1 MINLFT
7 IKKAA
12 VIFLLLPLQLFAQ
25 NDFSVIRKNITAN
38 LQSGLTEAA
47 MLKQMLMYQLQQ
59 LSDGSWKDINYK
71 DSSITQWKPAVH
83 LDRLQVFTIA
93 FSKADNVYAGNEG
106 LKNSIISGLRFWH
119 QKDPQSKNWWHN
131 EIATPQALGEIMLLM
146 QEAGDAL
153 PKSLQDSL
161 VNRMKRGNPYDKTG
175 ANKLDIAI
183 HNLYRA
189 CIIKS
194 TTLMDSAASEA
205 FQPIA
210 FTTEEGLQYDNS
222 YMQHGAQLQ
231 ISSYGLVFLT
241 GEYKVASWLQGTAFA
256 LSGDK
261 LKLLDNYFTETFLR
275 TIRGRYID
283 FNTEGRGISRPDIL
297 DKYSI
302 AGRKNSASLMSL
314 AKQVNPKNLKL
325 LDAATKR
332 ISEQEKPDF
341 GIAASHTYFWKTDY
355 TLHVQPQYSFNVRAV
370 SDRTKR
376 TETGNKENILGKCLA
391 DGSTNIQRTGGE
403 YYNIMPIWEWDKIP
417 GTTSRDYATDQPTT
431 VQWGENGSTNFV
443 GGVSDGVYGVTTY
456 NMDYNDVKA
465 KKSYFF
471 FDKEVV
477 CLGAGI
483 TSSSA
488 ENITTTVNQSWLV
501 GKVNYACEDKIENV
515 KKVQNISNPSWIW
528 HDSTGYFFPFA
539 AEVTVSAQTQKG
551 SWAAINASRST
562 DEIKGDVFKLWINH
576 KAKPANAASAYIVV
590 PDISLAAMKDFNKR
604 EVKIIE
610 NTGAIQAVKHEG
622 LNMLQIVFNEAGTIT
637 TEGLSLAVDKPCV
650 VLLKA
655 IGTSSGTIWVAD
667 PTQKMKAVQL
677 ILKTTSRKEERKINC
692 ILPTGNFAGAASKVI
707 LN

>member
-1 MINLFT
+1 MLIHLN

-25 NDFSVIRKNITAN
+25 DDFSIIRKNITEN
-38 LQSGLTEAA
+38 LQSGVTEAA
-47 MLKQMLMYQLQQ
+47 IQKQVLAFKPQQ
-59 LSDGSWKDINYK
+59 LADGSWKDIDYK
-71 DSSITQWKPAVH
+71 DDAITQWKPAVH
-83 LDRLQVFTIA
+83 LDRLQLFAVAI
-93 FSKADNVYAGNEG
+93 SKKDTPYFGDGG
-106 LKNSIISGLRFWH
+106 LKAAVLSGLRFWYK
-119 QKDPQSKNWWHN
+119 KDPQSKNWWHN

-146 QEAGDAL
+146 QEADAL
-153 PKSLQDSL
+153 PKTLQDSL

-183 HNLYRA
+183 HYLYRA
-189 CIIKS
+189 CITKS
-194 TTLMDSAASEA
+194 TSLMDSAASEA
-205 FQPIA
+205 FQPIV

-241 GEYKVASWLQGTAFA
+241 GEYKVASWLQGTTFA
-256 LSGDK
+256 LSGEK

-302 AGRKNSASLMSL
+302 AGRKNSASLISL
-314 AKQVNPKNLKL
+314 AKQVNPKNALL

-332 ISEQEKPDF
+332 ISQQEKPDF
-341 GIAASHTYFWKTDY
+341 GIAASHTYFWKADY
-355 TLHVQPQYSFNVRAV
+355 TLHLRPQYSFNVRAV

-376 TETGNKENILGKCLA
+376 TETGNKENILGKFLA
-391 DGSTNIQRTGGE
+391 DGSTNIQRTGSE

-417 GTTSRDYATDQPTT
+417 GTTSRDYATDQPMT

-483 TSSSA
+483 SSSSA

-501 GKVNYACEDKIENV
+501 GKVNYACANKIETV
-515 KKVQNISNPSWIW
+515 KKVQNLCNPSWVW
-528 HDSTGYFFPFA
+528 HDSTGYFFPES
-539 AEVTVSAQTQKG
+539 AEVTISAQTQKG

-562 DEIKGDVFKLWINH
+562 AEIKGEVFKLWINH
-576 KAKPANAASAYIVV
+576 KAKPSNAGYAYIVV
-590 PDISLAAMKDFNKR
+590 PEISLSAMKKYNKN
-604 EVKIIE
+604 EIKILE
-610 NTGAIQAVKHEG
+610 NTAAIQAVKQEG
-622 LNMLQIVFNEAGTIT
+622 LNML
-637 TEGLSLAVDKPCV
+637 
-650 VLLKA
+650 
-655 IGTSSGTIWVAD
+655 
-667 PTQKMKAVQL
+667 
-677 ILKTTSRKEERKINC
+677 
-692 ILPTGNFAGAASKVI
+692 
-707 LN
+707 